1 MRSRLQPR
9 PSGLRCA
16 LLPLA
21 LAIALA
27 TAPVLTAPTLAGPA
41 ERAGSG
47 EGVRPSLDAV
57 FGESID
63 VRVVNVE
70 AVVTDRRGNRVH
82 GLGPG
87 DLRLL
92 VDGEAV
98 PIEFFTEVRTGVAAR
113 KGSGTESSAPPPE
126 PAVAGERVPTSY
138 LVFVDDVFTLGRD
151 RNRVLRSLA
160 ESIDR
165 MRPGDRMAV
174 VVHSQTG
181 LEMVT
186 SWTDSGRELERALRA
201 VEMRPAKGLLRF
213 AAYKSLPSELP
224 AGISR
229 TSLRFADAEE
239 PSHSLPEH
247 DQHDE
252 AWLNRTVSAAAAS
265 LRAFADAPGRKVM
278 LLYAGGWKLQNVFS
292 FGDRSIGDPYNY
304 VDPYRF
310 LRTYGP
316 LAETANLLGYTVY
329 PVDVPGEVSSFG
341 ADVELGSSAGG
352 SPFGFDRYLEDSLH
366 YIAGT
371 TGGRAL
377 VDGERMHALENV
389 ASDTADF
396 YWLGFTPPHAGA
408 DRSHRI
414 EVDAVRPGLRV
425 RTRQSYREL
434 TPWIENSMM
443 VESALLFGD
452 LPSDGGIEISTGPPE
467 AAEDRTMILP
477 LRIRVPLDQVTALP
491 ADGGF
496 NVRLETLV
504 AAEDDRGRR
513 SGVVSRPIVLQ
524 RAAPPEAGDHAVYE
538 TRLALDRR
546 PHELVVAVHDPIAR
560 RNLFARVAVVP

>member
-1 MRSRLQPR
+1 MHSRLQPR
-9 PSGLRCA
+9 PSGLRYA
-16 LLPLA
+16 LFPIALA
-21 LAIALA
+21 LAPA
-27 TAPVLTAPTLAGPA
+27 TLPGLTAPALAAPPDGG
-41 ERAGSG
+41 GSG
-47 EGVRPSLDAV
+47 GGVRPSLDAV

-63 VRVVNVE
+63 VRVVDVE
-70 AVVTDRRGNRVH
+70 AVVTDRHGNRVH

-87 DLRLL
+87 DLRLR
-92 VDGEAV
+92 VDGEVV
-98 PIEFFTEVRTGVAAR
+98 PIEFFTEVRGGVAAR
-113 KGSGTESSAPPPE
+113 EESGPESSAPA

-151 RNRVLRSLA
+151 RDRVLRSLA

-174 VVHSQTG
+174 VVHSQEG
-181 LEMVT
+181 LELVT
-186 SWTDSGRELERALRA
+186 SWTESPRELERALGTIEA
-201 VEMRPAKGLLRF
+201 RPAKGLLRF

-229 TSLRFADAEE
+229 ASLRFAGAGE
-239 PSHSLPEH
+239 PSRSLPEH
-247 DQHDE
+247 DQRDE

-278 LLYAGGWKLQNVFS
+278 LLYAGAWKLHNAFS
-292 FGDRSIGDPYNY
+292 FGGRPIGDPYRH

-310 LRTYGP
+310 LRTYRP

-329 PVDVPGEVSSFG
+329 PVDVPGEVSTFG
-341 ADVELGSSAGG
+341 ADVELGSSGAG
-352 SPFGFDRYLEDSLH
+352 SPFGFDRHLEGGLH
-366 YIAGT
+366 YLAGT

-377 VDGERMHALENV
+377 VDGERMHALDRV
-389 ASDTADF
+389 AGDTADF
-396 YWLGFTPPHAGA
+396 YWLGFVPPRAGA
-408 DRSHRI
+408 DGTHRI

-434 TPWIENSMM
+434 TPWMENGMM

-452 LPSDGGIEISTGPPE
+452 LPSDGGIEVSTGPPE
-467 AAEDRTMILP
+467 AVEDRTMILP
-477 LRIRVPLDQVTALP
+477 LRIRVPLDRVTALP

-496 NVRLETLV
+496 DVRLETLV

-513 SGVVSRPIVLQ
+513 SGVVSRPIVLH
-524 RAAPPEAGDHAVYE
+524 RGALPEAGDHAVYE